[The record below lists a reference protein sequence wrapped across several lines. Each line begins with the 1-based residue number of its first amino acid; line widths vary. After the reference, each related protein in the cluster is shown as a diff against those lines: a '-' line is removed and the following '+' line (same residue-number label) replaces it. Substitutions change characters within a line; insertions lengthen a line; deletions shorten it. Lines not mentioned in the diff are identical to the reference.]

1 MSKQTLTAIEN
12 LAAVATQTVNAY
24 NIAGKT
30 VAAAYRKGVERALA
44 SAAARLDAG
53 QEKQPSLLS
62 DQAREQMI
70 EARQKWNELVL
81 QRVEADTNNAIL
93 VMDRVAVAA
102 TSGIDAATQQLM
114 MIDSQPVRSFV
125 DGVIALHMPVAQFSA
140 QVADQVLAGAQRI
153 EARVE
158 KQAEADEAQVADVVA
173 RPARRIRKAA

>member
-24 NIAGKT
+24 NVAGKT

-44 SAAARLDAG
+44 ASASRLGAG
-53 QEKQPSLLS
+53 RDEEKPSLLS
-62 DQAREQMI
+62 DQAREQML

-81 QRVEADTNNAIL
+81 QRIEADTNNAIL

-114 MIDSQPVRSFV
+114 MIDSQAVRSFV

-140 QVADQVLAGAQRI
+140 QVADQLLAGAQRI

-158 KQAEADEAQVADVVA
+158 EQAEAKVQDVVA
-173 RPARRIRKAA
+173 RPVRRARKAA

>member
-12 LAAVATQTVNAY
+12 LAAVATQAVNAY
-24 NIAGKT
+24 NTAGKT

-44 SAAARLDAG
+44 ASASRLGAG
-53 QEKQPSLLS
+53 REEQPSLLS
-62 DQAREQMI
+62 AQAREQML

-81 QRVEADTNNAIL
+81 QRIESDTNNAIL

-114 MIDSQPVRSFV
+114 MIDSQAVRSFV
-125 DGVIALHMPVAQFSA
+125 DGVIALHMPAAQFSA
-140 QVADQVLAGAQRI
+140 QLADQLLAGAQRI

-158 KQAEADEAQVADVVA
+158 EQAEGEAKVQDVVA
-173 RPARRIRKAA
+173 RPVRRSRKAA

>member
-24 NIAGKT
+24 NVAGKT

-44 SAAARLDAG
+44 ASASRLSAG
-53 QEKQPSLLS
+53 RGEEQPSLLS

-81 QRVEADTNNAIL
+81 QRIEADTNNAIL

-114 MIDSQPVRSFV
+114 MIDSQAVRSFV
-125 DGVIALHMPVAQFSA
+125 DGVIALHMPAAQFSA
-140 QVADQVLAGAQRI
+140 QIADQLLAGAQRI

-158 KQAEADEAQVADVVA
+158 EQAEAKVQDVVA
-173 RPARRIRKAA
+173 RPVRRVRKAA